1 MVQEQKYMVDLI
13 QIPYKL
19 RALFTFQD
27 GRHQTAIKIKMV
39 ISQLVFGILYN
50 TKNKKNCSTTIAINV
65 QNFSRID

>member
-27 GRHQTAIKIKMV
+27 GRHQTAITIKMV

-50 TKNKKNCSTTIAINV
+50 TKNKKTAA
-65 QNFSRID
+65 RRLL